1 MTMYASKALDTR
13 RWAQTGKDPRQAG
26 RPQEGP
32 PTREDEQ
39 RYSQTSPHPAR
50 PPTVDS
56 RST

>member
-26 RPQEGP
+26 RPQESP

-39 RYSQTSPHPAR
+39 RYSQTSPHPR
-50 PPTVDS
+50 PASDG
-56 RST
+56 RFA